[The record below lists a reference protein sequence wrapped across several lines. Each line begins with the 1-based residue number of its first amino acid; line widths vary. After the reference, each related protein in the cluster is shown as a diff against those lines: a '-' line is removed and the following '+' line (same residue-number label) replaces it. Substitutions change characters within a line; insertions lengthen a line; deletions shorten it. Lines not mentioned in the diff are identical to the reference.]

1 MRSLDIRLTSRQSY
15 IAGSIPAGV
24 IKNLI
29 ILMLFLKRSD
39 INIRREIWDAH
50 FSKATFAEDIALY
63 SLFVGIEFFRF

>member
-15 IAGSIPAGV
+15 IAGSIPAGA
-24 IKNLI
+24 IQNLI
-29 ILMLFLKRSD
+29 ILMLILKRND

-63 SLFVGIEFFRF
+63 SLL